1 MIGLPYHAAVMSRK
15 HWCRKTYLMSAQSP
29 SGGPDPQWEIA
40 ELKRRLQAAEARL
53 AAAQAA
59 STTSPEVLPAL
70 AEHERS
76 QLFNLS
82 LDMLCVAGFDGMLKQ
97 VNPAWTACLG
107 WSVEELTSRPMS
119 DYILPED
126 REATQQVRERIY
138 AGEPVR
144 GFQNR
149 YRCKDGS
156 YRWLSWNVYPVKG
169 EQKVFAVA
177 RDVTQQREAEERLV
191 QQAALLDEA
200 HEAILVKDLDDR
212 IVYWNKGAERTYG
225 WTAAEVLGRT
235 SVELFQLDALR
246 YQQARAGLLSHDAWR
261 GEWMKREK
269 DGRELHVDVRW
280 TLVRDAQ
287 GQPKSIFAID
297 ADVTEKKRLEAQFF
311 RSQRM
316 DSIGTLAG
324 GMAHDLNNVLAPIL
338 MSVEILK
345 EMVTDAEGLMM
356 LDRLHGSAQRG
367 ADLVQQ
373 VLAFARGVT
382 GQRMEVNVG
391 HLLRDIQHVIR
402 ETFPKNIRMIMR
414 SGAGVWPVNGDPTQ
428 LHQVFLNLCVN
439 ARDAMPHGGRLELRT
454 ENIMIDEARAA
465 LLENLKPG
473 PYVVVEVMDTGTGI
487 PFELRERIFEPFF
500 TTKEFGKGTGLGLS
514 TVMAIVRSHGGFV
527 DLYSEPGKETRFKVY
542 LPALPVVP
550 QTEPVR
556 TRTSRLPKGHGEAVL
571 VVDDEECIRTV
582 ALNMLGRYGYVVI
595 LAEDGAQAV
604 KMYNEHR
611 EKIAVVITDMAM
623 PVMDG
628 PATILALRAMNP
640 AVKIIVSSG
649 HASTGGVQHFIPKPY
664 TAETLLTTIADVI
677 NEKN

>member
-1 MIGLPYHAAVMSRK
+1 MIGLPFHSAVANRTRWSLK
-15 HWCRKTYLMSAQSP
+15 SYLMSDQSL
-29 SGGPDPQWEIA
+29 SGGLDPQWEIA

-53 AAAQAA
+53 EAFQNASSEVAPSQA
-59 STTSPEVLPAL
+59 EQ
-70 AEHERS
+70 ERS

-82 LDMLCVAGFDGMLKQ
+82 LDLLCVAGFDGMLKQ
-97 VNPAWTACLG
+97 VNPAWTDCLG
-107 WSVEELTSRPMS
+107 WSAEELTSRPMVEF
-119 DYILPED
+119 ILPED
-126 REATQQVRERIY
+126 REATQRVRDLIY

-144 GFQNR
+144 GFRNR

-156 YRWLSWNVYPVKG
+156 YRWLSWNVYPVPG
-169 EQKVFAVA
+169 EQRVFAVA
-177 RDVTQQREAEERLV
+177 RDVTRKMQIEERLV
-191 QQAALLDEA
+191 EQAALLDIA

-212 IVYWNKGAERTYG
+212 IIYWNKGAERTYG
-225 WTAAEVLGRT
+225 WTAAEAVGRT
-235 SVELFQLDALR
+235 SVELFQLDAKRFEGAL
-246 YQQARAGLLSHDAWR
+246 AVLLEKGEWH
-261 GEWMKREK
+261 GEWMKRSK
-269 DGRELHVDVRW
+269 DGRELHMDVRW

-287 GQPKSIFAID
+287 GRPKSIFAID

-316 DSIGTLAG
+316 ESIGTLAG

-345 EMVTDAEGLMM
+345 EMVTDAEGLDM
-356 LDRLHGSAQRG
+356 LDRLQGSAQRG
-367 ADLVQQ
+367 ADLVRQ

-382 GQRMEVNVG
+382 GQRIEVNVS

-402 ETFPKNIRMIMR
+402 ETFPKNIRTVIR
-414 SGAGVWPVNGDPTQ
+414 SGAGVWPVMGDPTQ

-439 ARDAMPHGGRLELRT
+439 ARDAMPQGGRLELRT
-454 ENIMIDEARAA
+454 ENIVIDEARVASHA
-465 LLENLKPG
+465 DLKPG
-473 PYVVVEVMDTGTGI
+473 SYVVVEVMDTGTGI
-487 PFELRERIFEPFF
+487 PFALRERIFEPFF

-514 TVMAIVRSHGGFV
+514 TVMAIVRSHGGFI

-550 QTEPVR
+550 LVEPVR
-556 TRTSRLPKGHGEAVL
+556 AKPSRLPKGQGEAVL
-571 VVDDEECIRTV
+571 VVDDEESIRSV
-582 ALNMLGRYGYVVI
+582 ALSMLGRYGYEVI

-628 PATILALRAMNP
+628 PATILALREMNP

-664 TAETLLTTIADVI
+664 TAEMLLTTVAAVI